1 MKKSILVGVLAALM
15 LFAFTACENK
25 APTSP
30 LYGKNI
36 ESIKPVEYPVIV
48 TDGTTLLSEPFTM
61 ADFTFDVVFD
71 DGSTEQYTGYE
82 LKAEVNNE
90 ATSSGILVLSV
101 SYGSA
106 NKPAKFN
113 VSIPYYEAKV
123 TALDVSGAKVTT
135 VEPNSASVKSEGLE
149 LVYTYDG
156 SKTITTEAS
165 SVTAYLGRDF
175 GFPTTSASGTPSVDW
190 DNIEEGAKYDF
201 ELSEGFATS
210 LGISDSVEVIGT
222 WTLTVE
228 TPEIPVSDIVV
239 EQDDENEIF
248 VGDTLADVMY
258 SMSFM
263 YGDDEVV
270 LYSDESL
277 GTSTEGWT
285 LEYYN
290 YETTYEFEKTGKTSD
305 ITVVATNA
313 ATGTEVSKDLSVEV
327 IKDYPA
333 TFTVA
338 LNEEAVEKDKKEWIA
353 DGNIIDPKYFTFTIA
368 TWASSNSTT
377 CADSDKPNTSV
388 ASSNFTGLTR
398 IKLGT
403 AVDSQITP
411 EFAYKTPGLNTEKV
425 SKPTAAITVV
435 AASTDAD
442 K

>member
-15 LFAFTACENK
+15 LLAFTACENK

-48 TDGTTLLSEPFTM
+48 TDGTTLLSEPFAM

-82 LKAEVNNE
+82 LKAEVNEE

-101 SYGSA
+101 SYGSS
-106 NKPAKFN
+106 NKPATFN

-135 VEPNSASVKSEGLE
+135 VEPNSASVKSEGLK
-149 LVYTYDG
+149 LVYTYNG
-156 SKTITTEAS
+156 SNTITTDAS

-175 GFPTTSASGTPSVDW
+175 GFPTTSEGGSPRVDW
-190 DNIEEGAKYDF
+190 DKIEEGAKYNFKLTSDF
-201 ELSEGFATS
+201 AKE
-210 LGISDSVEVIGT
+210 LGISESVEVVGT

-228 TPEIPVSDIVV
+228 TPEIPVSGIVV

-248 VGDTLADVMY
+248 VGDTLADVKY

-270 LYSDESL
+270 LYSDASL
-277 GTSTEGWT
+277 GTSTEGWS
-285 LEYYN
+285 LAYYN
-290 YETTYEFEKTGKTSD
+290 YETAYKFEKTGKTTD

-333 TFTVA
+333 TFTVV

-368 TWASSNSTT
+368 TWASSGTAA
-377 CADSDKPNTSV
+377 CADSAEPDTSV
-388 ASSNFTGLTR
+388 ASSSFTGLTK

-403 AVDSQITP
+403 AADTQITP
-411 EFAYKTPGLNTEKV
+411 EFAYKTPGLITEKV
-425 SKPTAAITVV
+425 SKPTESITVV
-435 AASTDAD
+435 AASADAD
-442 K
+442 E